1 MSLLGLPLLLPLN
14 CTGGFAGAEG
24 MGLLTMGNIG
34 SRDPRLIAHIAVT
47 VVYSLLVYGIIYFTY
62 RTYYLDRIEHL
73 NSKEVTTRSAL
84 SSKCV
89 HACVHSHKMWSFENR
104 SRTTPSSLRRFP
116 RRCAARRRCG
126 AGSKRTTPTEWW
138 TFKFPT
144 THGTATHTHNNN
156 NTTGLSHT
164 QITTYQEAA

>member
-14 CTGGFAGAEG
+14 CTGGFAAAEG

-62 RTYYLDRIEHL
+62 RTYYRDRIEHL
-73 NSKEVTTRSAL
+73 NSKEVTTRPAL
-84 SSKCV
+84 PC
-89 HACVHSHKMWSFENR
+89 ACECSRKMWSFENR
-104 SRTTPSSLRRFP
+104 SRTTPSLLKRFP

-126 AGSKRTTPTEWW
+126 AGLKRTTPTEWW
-138 TFKFPT
+138 TFKFPMM
-144 THGTATHTHNNN
+144 HGAATHTQQQQQQRYR
-156 NTTGLSHT
+156 LVL
-164 QITTYQEAA
+164 QITTNQEAA